1 MGEGTLFFPTVTLSF
16 LKNVGIKYFGFRVF
30 GKIFKVFIEKLV
42 CVLYKFG
49 YSKKDFSNKLL
60 FCFLES
66 AFEYETIV

>member
-16 LKNVGIKYFGFRVF
+16 YKMLELNTLDLEFF
-30 GKIFKVFIEKLV
+30 GKIFKVFTEKLV